1 MACAEDVKSGPA
13 EDRARFGW
21 RRTRVPRNPQLS
33 AVLATFARREHRES
47 ATVGDLVVAMGD
59 RAFGALL
66 LCFALPNLLPIPG
79 VSTVM
84 AIPLIYVAVQLVG
97 GNKNCRLPRSVTRR
111 TLRWKYFDRLLPY
124 IANAERILRPRLSP
138 VVSPGGERVIGLLV
152 IALAGILFLPIP
164 LGNVAPA
171 MSVAILGMALIQKDG
186 VAALLGIGA
195 AIGSAALAFGVV
207 LAFTA
212 GAWTIA
218 TEFFNP

>member
-1 MACAEDVKSGPA
+1 MAYAAEMKPGPA
-13 EDRARFGW
+13 EVHARSGW
-21 RRTRVPRNPQLS
+21 RRRARIRNPQLS
-33 AVLATFARREHRES
+33 AVLASFAGREHRET

-84 AIPLIYVAVQLVG
+84 AVPLIYVALQLVCG
-97 GNKNCRLPRSVTRR
+97 KENCCLPRSVTRR

-124 IANAERILRPRLSP
+124 IARAERVLRPRLSP
-138 VVSPGGERVIGLLV
+138 LVSPGGERFIGLLV
-152 IALAGILFLPIP
+152 IALAAILFLPIP

-186 VAALLGIGA
+186 LAALFGIAA
-195 AIGSAALAFGVV
+195 AIGSAVLALGVV
-207 LAFTA
+207 LAFAA
-212 GAWTIA
+212 GAWAVAI
-218 TEFFNP
+218 EFFNP